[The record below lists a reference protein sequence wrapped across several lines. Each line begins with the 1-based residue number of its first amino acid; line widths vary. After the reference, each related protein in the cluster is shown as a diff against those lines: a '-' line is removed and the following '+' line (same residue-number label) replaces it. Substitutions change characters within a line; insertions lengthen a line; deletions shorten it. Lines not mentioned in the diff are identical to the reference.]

1 MTPALTDPT
10 TATTRRLRSES
21 LTESWLS
28 ARLGVDRHRIDA
40 MRRAGELIG
49 VRVAGGQTY
58 LYPAWQFQ
66 GGSPRAVVPRIVDA
80 AREAGLDDERLY
92 EVMTMRLGLG
102 GDRRLCD
109 LLVAGEDDAVLAGVR
124 SATP

>member
-1 MTPALTDPT
+1 MTSTLTD
-10 TATTRRLRSES
+10 TAIGRRLRSES
-21 LTESWLS
+21 LTDSWLS

-49 VRVAGGQTY
+49 VREPGGQAY

-66 GGSPRAVVPRIVDA
+66 GSRPRPVVPRIIRA
-80 AREAGLDDERLY
+80 AREAGLDDMRLY

-109 LLVAGEDDAVLAGVR
+109 LIVAGEDDAVVAGVR
-124 SATP
+124 SSSQ